1 VQAQLRAPL
10 REGHPRLLAEQPGE
24 GALPGKVIAAI
35 GLAAATPLL
44 LAYLA
49 VAANPVAFLLL
60 IPAGITLYI
69 PFSIMV
75 SLGQLYLPGRVGM
88 ASGVTLG
95 LAASA
100 GGITAPL
107 LG

>member
-1 VQAQLRAPL
+1 
-10 REGHPRLLAEQPGE
+10 
-24 GALPGKVIAAI
+24 
-35 GLAAATPLL
+35 
-44 LAYLA
+44 
-49 VAANPVAFLLL
+49 VAFLLL